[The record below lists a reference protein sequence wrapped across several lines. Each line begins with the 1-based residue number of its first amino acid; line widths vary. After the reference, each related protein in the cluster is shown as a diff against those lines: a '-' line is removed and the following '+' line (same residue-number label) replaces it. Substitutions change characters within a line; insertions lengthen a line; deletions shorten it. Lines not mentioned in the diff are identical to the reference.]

1 LHSIFNTNTAMKKYF
16 LLGAIALSFA
26 ACKHEQTNNETT
38 RERDSL
44 LAIINQRDSALNDFV
59 GSFNDVERS
68 LNEVSAKQNVI
79 SKSTEKT
86 GELQPDAKTRINNEI
101 ASINNLM
108 DENRKKLAEL
118 NKRLKK
124 SGDKNSQ
131 LSKMIETL
139 NDQLAQKDKEL
150 TDLNEKLAALNA
162 QVTLLQTSVDTLN
175 RTVSEQKTALY
186 TAYYVVGTT
195 KDLQAANIIDRTGGL
210 LGIGK
215 TSKLS
220 SHFDNSKFT
229 RVDYS
234 QMGSIPVSGKN
245 IKLVTTHPAGSYTLD
260 KDKNGI
266 VKNLVITDPHKF
278 WSASKYLV
286 VVKD

>member
-1 LHSIFNTNTAMKKYF
+1 MKKYILF
-16 LLGAIALSFA
+16 GALALA
-26 ACKHEQTNNETT
+26 VTACKHEQTSNETT
-38 RERDSL
+38 LERDSL
-44 LAIINQRDSALNDFV
+44 LAVINQRDSALNDFV
-59 GSFNDVERS
+59 TSFNDVERS
-68 LNEVSAKQNVI
+68 LTDVTAKQNVI
-79 SKSTEKT
+79 SKSTEKS
-86 GELQPDAKTRINNEI
+86 GELQPDTKARINDEI
-101 ASINNLM
+101 TAINSLM

-131 LSKMIETL
+131 LTKMIETL
-139 NDQLAQKDKEL
+139 NEQLAQKDKEL
-150 TDLNEKLAALNA
+150 TELNEKLAALNA

-234 QMGSIPVSGKN
+234 QMGSIHVSGKN
-245 IKLVTTHPAGSYTLD
+245 IKLVTTHPSGSYTMD
-260 KDKNGI
+260 KDKNGV
-266 VKNLVITDPHKF
+266 VKNLVITDPQKF
-278 WSASKYLV
+278 WSAAK
-286 VVKD
+286 